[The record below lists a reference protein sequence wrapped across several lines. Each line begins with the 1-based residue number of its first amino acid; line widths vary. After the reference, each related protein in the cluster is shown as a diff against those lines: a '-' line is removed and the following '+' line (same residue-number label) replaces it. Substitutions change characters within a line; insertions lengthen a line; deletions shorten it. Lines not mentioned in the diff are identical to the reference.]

1 MKELLSEKGSI
12 YLHTDY
18 KIGHYLKVM
27 MDSVFGID
35 NFRNDITRI
44 KCNPKNFKRLGYG
57 NIKDMILFYT
67 KSKNAIWHEP
77 KIPYEEADLERLF
90 PKTDKDGRRYTTVP
104 IHAPG
109 ESNNPQKF
117 RGMLPP
123 KGRHWRTDVKVMEE
137 WDDQGLIEWSAKG
150 NPRKKIFADER
161 DGKRAQDVWTDYKDP
176 MYPVYPTEKNIGFID
191 LIVKTSS
198 DPGSIVLD
206 AFCGS
211 GTTLESAARNG
222 RRWIGIDKSPMAID
236 IIRKRMEALGK
247 EDNLS
252 GQGTEFIDLT
262 E

>member
-1 MKELLSEKGSI
+1 
-12 YLHTDY
+12 
-18 KIGHYLKVM
+18 
-27 MDSVFGID
+27 
-35 NFRNDITRI
+35 
-44 KCNPKNFKRLGYG
+44 
-57 NIKDMILFYT
+57 
-67 KSKNAIWHEP
+67 
-77 KIPYEEADLERLF
+77 
-90 PKTDKDGRRYTTVP
+90 
-104 IHAPG
+104 
-109 ESNNPQKF
+109 
-117 RGMLPP
+117 
-123 KGRHWRTDVKVMEE
+123 
-137 WDDQGLIEWSAKG
+137 
-150 NPRKKIFADER
+150 RKKIFADER

-222 RRWIGIDKSPMAID
+222 RRWIGIDKSPMAIE
-236 IIRKRMEALGK
+236 ITRKRMEALGK